1 MSLMSLLRRERLYRS
16 ALGWFG
22 GRPTVRGREPRRG
35 RAVAQHNGSVCRRAR
50 RRPPVRHDEA
60 PVEKTL
66 LGDESRRAR
75 VRCLSMCWL
84 KLELEK
90 WIKSKETADTC
101 SSSTPP
107 TAGRPRVKSNN
118 ERSNNVESRRA
129 SHCAVVWPNTIDDGP
144 RGCGCGAGVG
154 CAACAALGVW
164 LRRCQ
169 RRACRC
175 RAPPPAD
182 SSSCQQSCAS
192 ARRRAR

>member
-1 MSLMSLLRRERLYRS
+1 MFCS

-22 GRPTVRGREPRRG
+22 GRPTCAWSRAAPRP
-35 RAVAQHNGSVCRRAR
+35 SCRSTRRFSLPTCSTATTCTTRRSAR
-50 RRPPVRHDEA
+50 RVDAAGRRE
-60 PVEKTL
+60 
-66 LGDESRRAR
+66 RRAR

-90 WIKSKETADTC
+90 WIRSQETADTC

-144 RGCGCGAGVG
+144 RGCGCGAGLG

-182 SSSCQQSCAS
+182 SSSYQQSCAS